1 MSPKIIIGFVV
12 VLVVLT
18 LGGVMITSKVGNAAK
33 IAQNTQSQVF
43 TDHQSYNWN
52 TIPYDGGLAKHEFVI
67 KNTGEA
73 DLNLANLKTSCTC
86 TQAYLIIGSKI
97 SPRFNMHSKSDWT
110 GIVRP
115 GDTAKL
121 EVEFD
126 PTFHGP
132 TGVGPIQR
140 IVSVETS
147 DPKLPY
153 LEFKLDGV
161 VIKS

>member
-1 MSPKIIIGFVV
+1 MNFKLIVGFAILLI
-12 VLVVLT
+12 VLMG
-18 LGGVMITSKVGNAAK
+18 GGVMFTSKVGNAAK
-33 IAQNTQSQVF
+33 ISKNPQSQVF
-43 TDHQSYNWN
+43 TDHLNYNWN
-52 TIPYDGGLAKHEFVI
+52 TIAYNGGLAKHEFVI

-97 SPRFNMHSKSDWT
+97 SPRFNMHSKSNWT
-110 GIVRP
+110 GTVRP